1 MGFGHFLDEFF
12 VLVVDFL
19 DQQLRLLQLV
29 KKLIQVLRLSLQ
41 SQMRLQLFN
50 LQLQLKQQL
59 EIASRQ
65 LNSLAI
71 KWQQLINQF
80 QALLNFQRKPL

>member
-1 MGFGHFLDEFF
+1 VFGFVEFIFVGFGHFLYEFF

-29 KKLIQVLRLSLQ
+29 KKLIQALRLSLQ
-41 SQMRLQLFN
+41 SQMRLQLLN

-59 EIASRQ
+59 EIASGQFDR
-65 LNSLAI
+65 LAI
-71 KWQQLINQF
+71 EW
-80 QALLNFQRKPL
+80 